1 MEMFI
6 LIVQMKKEK
15 EIYIIIKAMN
25 NIDIQYEE
33 IINSIKNLCITDQII
48 EITKEEKDEILAKI
62 MGKFVEGNPRAWWLS
77 FKIKAQIYSFQDEF
91 QYKRINT
98 FFENNEICYFITQL
112 LYDKL
117 YVFESNIRNI
127 INIIGECSFFEYYI
141 INHSLTKLLCETDHG
156 DLLLIDVNS

>member
-62 MGKFVEGNPRAWWLS
+62 MCKFVEGNPRAW
-77 FKIKAQIYSFQDEF
+77 
-91 QYKRINT
+91 
-98 FFENNEICYFITQL
+98 
-112 LYDKL
+112 
-117 YVFESNIRNI
+117 
-127 INIIGECSFFEYYI
+127 
-141 INHSLTKLLCETDHG
+141 
-156 DLLLIDVNS
+156 